1 MPSIAA
7 VGCGM
12 WVNFEKIDTI
22 HKIVEVVEP
31 DVDNTCK
38 YEKLLPV
45 FERAA
50 EYQARIS
57 DALQEIDL

>member
-1 MPSIAA
+1 
-7 VGCGM
+7 
-12 WVNFEKIDTI
+12 
-22 HKIVEVVEP
+22 VVEP
-31 DVDNTCK
+31 DVDNNRK

-57 DALQEIDL
+57 DELQEIKL